1 MRVRIRQAKANHVTR
16 SCGLPGLAIG
26 RQQKPGPFVAE
37 IRSLGEA
44 AAWLRRTTFR
54 GRAGWPKSGRIYFH
68 AQAHMIR
75 LDNISKQNG
84 HQILFIEASAALQK
98 GEKVGLVGPNGAGKT
113 TLFRMITG
121 EESPDEGQ
129 VAVDRGVTIG
139 YFSQDVGEMSGRSAV
154 SEVMEGAGPVSTVAA
169 ELKELEAAMGD
180 PDRADDM
187 ESIVARY
194 GEVQARFEELDG
206 YALDARAREFLAG
219 LGFIGELVD
228 GDVGALS
235 GVWKLR
241 VALAR
246 ILLMRPDVMLLDEPS
261 NHLDLESLIWLEGFL
276 KGYEG
281 ALLMTSHDREFMNR
295 IVAKV
300 VEIDGGALTT
310 YSGNYEFYEQ
320 QRALAEK
327 QQQAQFERQ
336 QAMLSKEIKFIE
348 RFKARASHA
357 AQVQSRVKKLEKIER
372 VEPPRRRQTVSF
384 DFLPAP
390 RSGEDVVSLRNV
402 HKRYGERSIYQG
414 LDFLVRRRERWC
426 VMGINGAGKSTLL
439 KLVAGSTQ
447 PDDGTVA
454 LGGSVRMGYFAQ
466 HAMDLLDGERTV
478 FQSLEDS
485 FPQAG
490 QGSLRALA
498 GCFGF
503 SGDDVEKRCRVLS
516 GGEKA
521 RLIMAKMLYDPPNFL
536 VLDEPTN
543 HLDMATKEMLITA
556 LSDFEGTMLFV
567 SHDRHLLAALS
578 NRVLER
584 TPEGSRQYG
593 GGYTEYVART
603 GHEAPG
609 LRS

>member
-1 MRVRIRQAKANHVTR
+1 
-16 SCGLPGLAIG
+16 
-26 RQQKPGPFVAE
+26 
-37 IRSLGEA
+37 
-44 AAWLRRTTFR
+44 
-54 GRAGWPKSGRIYFH
+54 
-68 AQAHMIR
+68 MIH
-75 LDNISKQNG
+75 LDNVSKQVG

-98 GEKVGLVGPNGAGKT
+98 GEKIGLVGPNGAGKT
-113 TLFRMITG
+113 TLFRMISG
-121 EESPDEGQ
+121 QEQPDEGQ
-129 VAVDRGVTIG
+129 VALDRGITIG

-154 SEVMEGAGPVSTVAA
+154 AEVMDGAGPVSLVAA
-169 ELKELEAAMGD
+169 GLKELEAAMAD

-187 ESIVARY
+187 EDIIARY
-194 GEVQARFEELDG
+194 GEVQGRFEELDG
-206 YALDARAREFLAG
+206 YALDGRAREALSG
-219 LGFIGELVD
+219 LGFSEEMME

-235 GVWKLR
+235 GGWKMR

-261 NHLDLESLIWLEGFL
+261 NHLDLESLIWLEQFL
-276 KGYEG
+276 RGYEG
-281 ALLMTSHDREFMNR
+281 ALLMTSHDREFINR
-295 IVAKV
+295 IINKV
-300 VEIDGGALTT
+300 VEIDGGTLTT

-320 QRALAEK
+320 QRALNEK

-336 QAMLSKEIKFIE
+336 QAMLAKEIKFIE

-357 AQVQSRVKKLEKIER
+357 AQVQSRVKKLDKIER
-372 VEPPRRRQTVSF
+372 VEPPKRRQTVAF

-390 RSGEDVVSLRNV
+390 RSGEDVVSLKNV
-402 HKRYGERSIYQG
+402 HKGYGSRSIYEG
-414 LDFLVRRRERWC
+414 LDFMIRRRERWC

-439 KLVAGSTQ
+439 KLVAGSTE

-454 LGGSVRMGYFAQ
+454 VGGSVKMGYFAQ

-478 FQSLEDS
+478 FQWLEDS

-503 SGDDVEKRCRVLS
+503 SGDDVEKKCRVLS

-521 RLIMAKMLYDPPNFL
+521 RLVMAQMLFDPPNFL

-543 HLDMATKEMLITA
+543 HLDLATKEMLITA
-556 LSDFEGTMLFV
+556 LSEYEGTMLFV
-567 SHDRHLLAALS
+567 SHDRHFLAALS
-578 NRVLER
+578 NRVLEL
-584 TPEGSRQYG
+584 TPEGPHQYG
-593 GGYTEYVART
+593 GGYSEYVART
-603 GHEAPG
+603 GQEAPG

>member
-1 MRVRIRQAKANHVTR
+1 
-16 SCGLPGLAIG
+16 
-26 RQQKPGPFVAE
+26 
-37 IRSLGEA
+37 
-44 AAWLRRTTFR
+44 
-54 GRAGWPKSGRIYFH
+54 
-68 AQAHMIR
+68 MIR

-84 HQILFIEASAALQK
+84 HQLLFIEASVALNK

-113 TLFRMITG
+113 TLFRMIIG
-121 EESPDEGQ
+121 EDQPDEGQ

-139 YFSQDVGEMSGRSAV
+139 HFSQDVGEMSGRSAV
-154 SEVMEGAGPVSTVAA
+154 AEVIDGAGPVSIVAT
-169 ELKELEAAMGD
+169 ELKELEAAMAD
-180 PDRADDM
+180 PARAADM
-187 ESIVARY
+187 EEIVARY

-206 YALDARAREFLAG
+206 YALEGRAREVLAG
-219 LGFIGELVD
+219 LSFSPEMMD
-228 GDVGALS
+228 GDVGTLS
-235 GVWKLR
+235 GGWKMR

-246 ILLMRPDVMLLDEPS
+246 ILLMRPDAMLLDEPS
-261 NHLDLESLIWLEGFL
+261 NHLDLESLIWLEQFL
-276 KGYEG
+276 KTYEG
-281 ALLMTSHDREFMNR
+281 VLLMTSHDREFMNR
-295 IVAKV
+295 VVTKI
-300 VEIDGGALTT
+300 VEIDGGTLTT

-320 QRALAEK
+320 QRALNEK

-336 QAMLSKEIKFIE
+336 QAMLAKEIKFIE

-372 VEPPRRRQTVSF
+372 VEPPRRRQTVIF
-384 DFLPAP
+384 EFPPAP
-390 RSGEDVVSLRNV
+390 RSGEDVANLRQV
-402 HKRYGERSIYQG
+402 DKRYGSRVIYDG
-414 LDFLVRRRERWC
+414 FDFMVRRKERWC
-426 VMGINGAGKSTLL
+426 VMGVNGAGKSTLL
-439 KLVAGSTQ
+439 KLVAGATA
-447 PDDGTVA
+447 PDGGSVT
-454 LGGSVRMGYFAQ
+454 LGGSVKLGYFAQ

-521 RLIMAKMLYDPPNFL
+521 RLVMALMLYDPPNFL

-543 HLDMATKEMLITA
+543 HLDIATKEMLIAA
-556 LSDFEGTMLFV
+556 LADYEGAMLFV
-567 SHDRHLLAALS
+567 SHDRHFLAALS
-578 NRVLER
+578 NRVLEL
-584 TPEGSRQYG
+584 TPDGIHQYG

-609 LRS
+609 LHG